1 MTTSVECFKS
11 LVCVLE
17 MLTFFSIDDK
27 DKYEAI
33 ITASI
38 PSQENNGLIVTLW
51 PHSGRTVNGLGET
64 SLRGELL
71 IRRMEKLPLTK

>member
-1 MTTSVECFKS
+1 MCSRDANF
-11 LVCVLE
+11 
-17 MLTFFSIDDK
+17 FFSIDDK
-27 DKYEAI
+27 DKHEAI